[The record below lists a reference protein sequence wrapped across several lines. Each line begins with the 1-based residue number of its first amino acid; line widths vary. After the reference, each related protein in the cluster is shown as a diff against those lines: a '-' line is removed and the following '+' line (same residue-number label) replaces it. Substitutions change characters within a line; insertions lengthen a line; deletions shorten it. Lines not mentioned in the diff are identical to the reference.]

1 MPTSGR
7 WSACGRMN
15 ASAHARATM
24 PPTKITATAAIVA
37 TDLGLRPSRVGS
49 DAGSSCVSAL

>member
-1 MPTSGR
+1 
-7 WSACGRMN
+7 
-15 ASAHARATM
+15 M